1 MSNTALPLAN
11 CNPCTN
17 CPPVP
22 AVPPV
27 CPNTEPCEDLAL
39 AGCVKYNGNDI
50 VEANILNGERL
61 DETIQKLLVGMV
73 SGLACIS
80 PVLKCITKLRSTVV
94 TANTIT
100 LAWNKPTD
108 NVSMTLQY
116 KTVSAQS
123 FTDVVVTGLT
133 TKQLTGLTANTKYL
147 IKIASV
153 ASGNTACSSV
163 TIAVTTKTA

>member
-1 MSNTALPLAN
+1 MSNNALPLAN

-22 AVPPV
+22 ALLTPCVDS
-27 CPNTEPCEDLAL
+27 EPCEELGI
-39 AGCVKYNGNDI
+39 AGCVKYGGDDI
-50 VEANILNGERL
+50 VEGNILNGERL

-73 SGLACIS
+73 SGVACIS

-116 KTVSAQS
+116 KTDSAQS
-123 FTDVVVTGLT
+123 YTDVVVDGLT

>member
-1 MSNTALPLAN
+1 MSNNALPLAN

-22 AVPPV
+22 AVLTP
-27 CPNTEPCEDLAL
+27 CPDSEPCEELGS
-39 AGCVKYNGNDI
+39 AGCVKYGGNDI

-80 PVLKCITKLRSTVV
+80 PVLKCITKLRATAV

-100 LAWNKPTD
+100 VAWNKPTD

-116 KTVSAQS
+116 KTVAAQS
-123 FTDVVVTGLT
+123 FTDVVVNNLT
-133 TKQLTGLTANTKYL
+133 TRQITGLTANTKYL